1 LAVYQQAFSDLT
13 SVSAS
18 EYVSLLRTYGILAFE
33 LHKML
38 AHLLS
43 KLQLLLCNEGLS
55 AAVAAE
61 EIQALRGE
69 EALSDRAARKWFFRL
84 REGNFDLSDS
94 ARSSDF
100 DEERLN
106 ALTREEP

>member
-1 LAVYQQAFSDLT
+1 MRIIKEALDAKHSRTADCGCRLRDFVIRDSDRHR
-13 SVSAS
+13 
-18 EYVSLLRTYGILAFE
+18 LLF
-33 LHKML
+33 
-38 AHLLS
+38 
-43 KLQLLLCNEGLS
+43 QCNKGLS